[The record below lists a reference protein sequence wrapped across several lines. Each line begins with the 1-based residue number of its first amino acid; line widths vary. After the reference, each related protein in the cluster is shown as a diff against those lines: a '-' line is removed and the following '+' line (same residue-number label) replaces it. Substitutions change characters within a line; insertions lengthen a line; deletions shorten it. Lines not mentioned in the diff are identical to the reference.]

1 MGWVRTWEV
10 VRVLEQQL
18 LGAEWWEDGLLH
30 VGAGCAEGL
39 DEWHVARVAQLS
51 QHVGCEVAQ
60 ARVGQLGQIREVFV
74 HGKNAEATA
83 LGVGRNIV
91 VLEPVLGEKKRGC
104 VWGEWHQQEEGVGVT
119 EYFEDGGQRPWQCP
133 PAWRRW
139 PGLCRP

>member
-1 MGWVRTWEV
+1 VEGGETPGQWWTFECQKKKEGWVGWIRPWEV

-83 LGVGRNIV
+83 LGVGRNS
-91 VLEPVLGEKKRGC
+91 
-104 VWGEWHQQEEGVGVT
+104 
-119 EYFEDGGQRPWQCP
+119 
-133 PAWRRW
+133 WRSGR
-139 PGLCRP
+139 